1 MLTYLN
7 KKVYTI
13 ANVFGVLW
21 RDYFLYSLSVVSD
34 LCIISDKV
42 ASRNTISGKFK
53 FVILWR
59 KGAGSL
65 YLFIIIDYPRSLI
78 N

>member
-1 MLTYLN
+1 MLPYLN
-7 KKVYTI
+7 KKVYTT
-13 ANVFGVLW
+13 ADVFGVLL
-21 RDYFLYSLSVVSD
+21 RGYFLYSLSVVSD
-34 LCIISDKV
+34 LCVISDKV
-42 ASRNTISGKFK
+42 ASHNTISGKFK

-65 YLFIIIDYPRSLI
+65 YLYIIIDCPRSLI